1 MGLDIVVKDIQ
12 NGAQSEVSRIK
23 AEADA
28 KVAEIINEA
37 RNAQKKM
44 LGDSLAQTE
53 EDIKN
58 LHQQLISSANLE
70 VKRIRLNKRK
80 DLLDQVYNKAYES
93 IKSMPASKAE
103 KLLSV
108 LIDKHEADGV
118 RIYSAKNS
126 EALVKKLSS
135 LSYAGNIDDSIGGIV
150 LENEDGTVRLDY
162 TYDSILK
169 NVYERSLK
177 QISDILYG

>member
-12 NGAQSEVSRIK
+12 NGAQTEVTKIK

-28 KVAEIINEA
+28 KVSEILNEA
-37 RNAQKKM
+37 KDAQKKM
-44 LGDSLAQTE
+44 LGDSLAQSE
-53 EDIKN
+53 EDLKN
-58 LHQQLISSANLE
+58 LHQQVISSANLD

-80 DLLDQVYNKAYES
+80 EIIDVVYSKAVES

-108 LIDKHEADGV
+108 LIEKHEAEGV
-118 RIYSAKNS
+118 RIYSNKAS
-126 EALVKKLSS
+126 EATVKKLSS
-135 LSYAGNIDDSIGGIV
+135 LSYAGNVNCIGGII
-150 LENEDGTVRLDY
+150 LENEDGTVKLDF

-177 QISDILYG
+177 QISDVLYG

>member
-1 MGLDIVVKDIQ
+1 MGLDIVIKDIQ
-12 NGAQSEVSRIK
+12 NGAQTEVSKIK

-28 KVAEIINEA
+28 KVSEILNEA
-37 RNAQKKM
+37 KDAQKKM
-44 LGDSLAQTE
+44 LGDSLAQA
-53 EDIKN
+53 EDDLKN
-58 LHQQLISSANLE
+58 LHQQVISSANLD

-80 DLLDQVYNKAYES
+80 ELLDQVYNKTVES

-108 LIDKHEADGV
+108 LIEKHEAEGV
-118 RIYSAKNS
+118 KIYSNKNS
-126 EALVKKLSS
+126 EAIVKKLSS
-135 LSYAGNIDDSIGGIV
+135 LSYAGNNDCIGGIV
-150 LENEDGTVRLDY
+150 LENEDGTVRLDF

-177 QISDILYG
+177 QMSDILNG